1 MTLYLLIHEQDTD
14 AAWGADVQVF
24 LNATEAQKAMNAA
37 YQETADRWNFDDQES
52 DEEHMRTCSDSE
64 ATIRDDTDVEHWRIE
79 ERDLDV
85 QMAIEVQGGLIQNIY
100 ANAGIYPDVFDLD
113 VSAFPDKGEVYGD
126 NVFEKDGIRRDRTG
140 DGEKTRCLCGKR
152 GIFNRDGPAMGPQ
165 IIRQLERRASRR
177 SASFFH
183 ALASP
188 GRPRNGGGASG
199 AYQPAEG
206 RKP

>member
-1 MTLYLLIHEQDTD
+1 MSEILV
-14 AAWGADVQVF
+14 AALF
-24 LNATEAQKAMNAA
+24 L
-37 YQETADRWNFDDQES
+37 
-52 DEEHMRTCSDSE
+52 
-64 ATIRDDTDVEHWRIE
+64 
-79 ERDLDV
+79 
-85 QMAIEVQGGLIQNIY
+85 
-100 ANAGIYPDVFDLD
+100 
-113 VSAFPDKGEVYGD
+113 YGD

-199 AYQPAEG
+199 AYQPPRGE
-206 RKP
+206 KP

>member
-24 LNATEAQKAMNAA
+24 LNASDAQKAMNAA

-52 DEEHMRTCSDSE
+52 NEEHMRTCSDSE

-113 VSAFPDKGEVYGD
+113 VSDFPDKEEEDDVAAKAASLNELKNRPGWR
-126 NVFEKDGIRRDRTG
+126 NVW
-140 DGEKTRCLCGKR
+140 
-152 GIFNRDGPAMGPQ
+152 
-165 IIRQLERRASRR
+165 
-177 SASFFH
+177 
-183 ALASP
+183 
-188 GRPRNGGGASG
+188 
-199 AYQPAEG
+199 
-206 RKP
+206 